1 MHKPKTSKT
10 DKRECSGRS
19 MVQGGHPTNLDD
31 SRGRVYCACSKYG
44 WVGLGIFS
52 LVYHFCFIFPF
63 LHRLKYC
70 LEGLLNLK
78 QTQPINQIY

>member
-19 MVQGGHPTNLDD
+19 MVQGGRPTNLDD

-44 WVGLGIFS
+44 WLGLGIFFS
-52 LVYHFCFIFPF
+52 RLSFLFHFPF
-63 LHRLKYC
+63 S
-70 LEGLLNLK
+70 
-78 QTQPINQIY
+78 P